1 MRFQSRRN
9 RKTPYIN
16 IISLVDIL
24 CILLI
29 FFIVT
34 TVFKKEE
41 PVVKIE
47 LPEATHSEVPKEQ
60 LPTIIYVTADEKVF
74 LDNQPTTPEELAV
87 VLKEKMTS
95 GALTKLA
102 MKADK
107 KAPFGLI
114 VKVMDAATAA
124 GIKNLPTFTE
134 DAKQAA
140 PTP

>member
-1 MRFQSRRN
+1 MRFQTHRN
-9 RKTPYIN
+9 RKTPFIN

-34 TVFKKEE
+34 TVFKKDE
-41 PVVKIE
+41 PIVQIK
-47 LPEATHSEVPKEQ
+47 LPETTQAEPAKETP
-60 LPTIIYVTADEKVF
+60 PTIVYVTADEKIY
-74 LDNQPTTPEELAV
+74 LDSQPISPDQLGP
-87 VLKEKMTS
+87 VLKQKIES
-95 GALTKLA
+95 GEFTKLA

-114 VKVMDAATAA
+114 VKVMDAAKFA

-134 DAKQAA
+134 DAK
-140 PTP
+140 PSGTP

>member
-1 MRFQSRRN
+1 MRFQTHRN
-9 RKTPYIN
+9 RKTPFIN

-41 PVVKIE
+41 PIVQIK
-47 LPEATHSEVPKEQ
+47 LPETTQAEPAKETP
-60 LPTIIYVTADEKVF
+60 PTIIYVTADEKIF
-74 LDNQPTTPEELAV
+74 LDSQLVSPDQLGAI
-87 VLKEKMTS
+87 LKTKIEA
-95 GALTKLA
+95 GAFNKLA

-114 VKVMDAATAA
+114 VKVMDAAKFA

-134 DAKQAA
+134 DAK
-140 PTP
+140 PSGTP

>member
-1 MRFQSRRN
+1 MRFQTHRN
-9 RKTPYIN
+9 RKTPFIN

-41 PVVKIE
+41 PIVQIK
-47 LPEATHSEVPKEQ
+47 LPETTQAEAAKETP
-60 LPTIIYVTADEKVF
+60 PTIIYVTADEKIF
-74 LDNQPTTPEELAV
+74 LDSQPVSPDQLGSI
-87 VLKEKMTS
+87 LKTKMDS
-95 GALTKLA
+95 GAFNKLA

-114 VKVMDAATAA
+114 VKVMDAAKFA

-134 DAKQAA
+134 DAK
-140 PTP
+140 PSGTP

>member
-1 MRFQSRRN
+1 MRFQSHRV
-9 RKTPYIN
+9 RKTPFIN
-16 IISLVDIL
+16 IISRVDIL

-34 TVFKKEE
+34 SVFKKEE
-41 PVVKIE
+41 PVVKIQ
-47 LPEATHSEVPKEQ
+47 LPEATHSEQAKDQ

-87 VLKEKMTS
+87 VLKQKMDS
-95 GALTKLA
+95 GALSKIA

-134 DAKQAA
+134 EAKPTDPA
-140 PTP
+140 P

>member
-1 MRFQSRRN
+1 MRFQTHRN
-9 RKTPYIN
+9 RKTPFIN

-34 TVFKKEE
+34 TVFKKDE
-41 PVVKIE
+41 PIVQIK
-47 LPEATHSEVPKEQ
+47 LPETSQAEPAKDTPPSIV
-60 LPTIIYVTADEKVF
+60 YVTADEKVY
-74 LDNQPTTPEELAV
+74 LDSQIITPEELGP
-87 VLKEKMTS
+87 VLKRKIDS
-95 GALTKLA
+95 GSLAKIA

-114 VKVMDAATAA
+114 VKVMDAAKFA

-134 DAKQAA
+134 DAKANTT
-140 PTP
+140 TP

>member
-1 MRFQSRRN
+1 MRFQTHRN
-9 RKTPYIN
+9 RKTPFIN

-34 TVFKKEE
+34 TVFKKDE
-41 PVVKIE
+41 PIVQIK
-47 LPEATHSEVPKEQ
+47 LPETTQAEPAKETP
-60 LPTIIYVTADEKVF
+60 PTIIYVTSDEQIF
-74 LDNQPTTPEELAV
+74 LDSQPVSPEKLGPI
-87 VLKEKMTS
+87 LKQKIES
-95 GALTKLA
+95 GAFSKLA

-114 VKVMDAATAA
+114 VKVMDAAKFA

-134 DAKQAA
+134 DAKPQG
-140 PTP
+140 TP

>member
-1 MRFQSRRN
+1 MRFQTHRN
-9 RKTPYIN
+9 RKTPFIN

-34 TVFKKEE
+34 TVFKKDE
-41 PVVKIE
+41 PIVQIK
-47 LPEATHSEVPKEQ
+47 LPETTQAEPAKETP
-60 LPTIIYVTADEKVF
+60 PTIVYVTADEKIF
-74 LDNQPTTPEELAV
+74 LDSQPVSPDQLGAI
-87 VLKEKMTS
+87 LKQKIAAGT
-95 GALTKLA
+95 LTKVA

-114 VKVMDAATAA
+114 VKVMDAAKFA

-134 DAKQAA
+134 DAK
-140 PTP
+140 PTGTP